1 MLETLLQLDYDLF
14 LFLND
19 INSPFWDKLMLF
31 ITHKYTWVPLYLGVT
46 VYLFYRH
53 KLKSAF
59 FLYLGFI
66 LLVFITDQSSVHL
79 FKNVFERL
87 RPSHDPLL
95 EGLVHTP
102 GSKGGKYGFVSS
114 HAANVFGFAVYSA
127 LLFKN
132 RIYSLLIFI
141 WAAVVSY
148 SRIYLGVHFPGD
160 ILGGALLGAAAGF
173 AVYAIFQIPF
183 LKPDKKKKNTARY

>member
-14 LFLND
+14 LFFND

-46 VYLFYRH
+46 IYLFYRY
-53 KLKSAF
+53 KLKSAIF
-59 FLYLGFI
+59 VFLGFI
-66 LLVFITDQSSVHL
+66 LLVFLTDQSSVHL

-95 EGLVHTP
+95 EGLVHNP

-114 HAANVFGFAVYSA
+114 HASNVFGFAVFSA

-132 RIYSLLIFI
+132 RLYSLLIFI
-141 WAAVVSY
+141 WAIVVSY

-160 ILGGALLGAAAGF
+160 ILGGALLGTAAGF
-173 AVYAIFQIPF
+173 AVYAIFLIPSF
-183 LKPDKKKKNTARY
+183 KIQKKQRSTSSY